1 MFYRKGSPFLVSQGI
16 HRHNS
21 WAQTFP
27 EIPPTAADIFP
38 EIMQKEKVLSG
49 SPKGREMEKRKAEA
63 CRT

>member
-1 MFYRKGSPFLVSQGI
+1 MG
-16 HRHNS
+16 
-21 WAQTFP
+21 QTFP
-27 EIPPTAADIFP
+27 EISPTAADIFP